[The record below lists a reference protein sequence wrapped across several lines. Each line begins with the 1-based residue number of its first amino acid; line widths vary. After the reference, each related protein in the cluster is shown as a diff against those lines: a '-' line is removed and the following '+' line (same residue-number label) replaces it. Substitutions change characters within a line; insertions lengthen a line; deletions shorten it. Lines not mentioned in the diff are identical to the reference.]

1 LTRTGLPFAT
11 LLININWGH
20 TLIIMPNTYTQLYV
34 HCVFAV
40 KYRQAIIQPEWEDR
54 LQMYIT
60 GILQNNG
67 HKLLAINSMPDHLH
81 FFVGL
86 NPHQSISDMLRLIKG
101 DSSKFIN
108 AEGFTRR
115 KFYWQDG
122 YGAFSNSRSQ
132 INSVVKY
139 ILNQKQH
146 HSKKT
151 FREEYLEILRDY
163 AVEYDD
169 RYIFH
174 DLLDG

>member
-1 LTRTGLPFAT
+1 
-11 LLININWGH
+11 
-20 TLIIMPNTYTQLYV
+20 MSNTYTQLYV

-40 KYRQAIIQPEWEDR
+40 KYRQAVIQQPWEER
-54 LQMYIT
+54 LHQYIT

-86 NPHQSISDMLRLIKG
+86 NPKQSISEMMQLAKG
-101 DSSKFIN
+101 DSSKFVN
-108 AEGFTRR
+108 NEKFTER

-122 YGAFSNSRSQ
+122 YGAFSNSRTQ
-132 INSVVKY
+132 IDGVVKY
-139 ILNQKQH
+139 IMNQKQH

-151 FREEYLEILRDY
+151 FKEEYLEILTQ
-163 AVEYDD
+163 YDIKYD
-169 RYIFH
+169 EKYIFH